1 MRKLKPS
8 TETVTVE
15 VKLPASISA
24 FLEKMADLLGL
35 EGVADLLRY
44 NALQEVKYYVDDSRA
59 AISILASRLNID
71 CDEMPENVEQYN
83 KIKNILDKTCIV
95 TAETETPEALL
106 LRGKDAEL
114 FEAAKRITG
123 LSPEETINL
132 ALQEFIECGRDHK
145 QFNGREE
152 TEQKRL
158 KLDA

>member
-15 VKLPASISA
+15 VKLPARISA

-71 CDEMPENVEQYN
+71 CDEMPDNVEQYN
-83 KIKNILDKTCIV
+83 KIKHILDKTCIV
-95 TAETETPEALL
+95 NAEPETPEALL

-114 FEAAKRITG
+114 FKSAQRVTG

-152 TEQKRL
+152 TERK
-158 KLDA
+158 KLHI